1 MKAKFVFILLLIPF
15 SLYSSNDE
23 KKKKDTSTTVEVY
36 EQGVI
41 PKIPFSPIVISE
53 DVNDCLH
60 LTFHFMLEN
69 ANILITDSNGCVV
82 FNSEN
87 LIIYD
92 GFLITIPNSNAYP
105 YSVEI
110 MSPMVKIRGEVVL
123 E

>member
-1 MKAKFVFILLLIPF
+1 MKAKFIFILLLIPF

-82 FNSEN
+82 FNN
-87 LIIYD
+87 LRAII
-92 GFLITIPNSNAYP
+92 IQ
-105 YSVEI
+105 
-110 MSPMVKIRGEVVL
+110 
-123 E
+123 